1 MSRIVNTLSG
11 HVGAVYQVTWSP
23 DSRYIASASKDS
35 TIKIWK
41 PKEKKALFTLS
52 GHCDEVYAL
61 DWNPFGICVASGGK
75 DRVVKMYVVL
85 IRLLSCVVGSIKR
98 NENFVCLFVRCP
110 CLFLNIYPLYVYFI
124 RFVLLW
130 NE

>member
-75 DRVVKMYVVL
+75 DRVVKMYVVV
-85 IRLLSCVVGSIKR
+85 IRLLSCVV
-98 NENFVCLFVRCP
+98 
-110 CLFLNIYPLYVYFI
+110 
-124 RFVLLW
+124 
-130 NE
+130 